1 MGERR
6 GFFPFTL
13 IGQVRAFAAL
23 PDRQAQLR
31 VPCSLMS
38 LGVGGGERAMG
49 VALAPLHTRRRKEEG
64 GGGGEA
70 ALSVAGHS
78 PTTDRQ
84 TPPTQSLPFSS
95 THPQPQG
102 IYPQV
107 RVVVTATGGQSEG
120 VRRGRASL
128 ATFSSCGWRCT
139 PGFPHRDCARAA
151 RHVKP
156 KPPSISL
163 SFFLQGPGG
172 TLTTPHMP
180 LFPLPITAGQGQQT
194 PLPDPGLA
202 FPHPPTPFPSFP

>member
-78 PTTDRQ
+78 PKQ
-84 TPPTQSLPFSS
+84 TGKL
-95 THPQPQG
+95 
-102 IYPQV
+102 
-107 RVVVTATGGQSEG
+107 
-120 VRRGRASL
+120 
-128 ATFSSCGWRCT
+128 
-139 PGFPHRDCARAA
+139 
-151 RHVKP
+151 
-156 KPPSISL
+156 
-163 SFFLQGPGG
+163 
-172 TLTTPHMP
+172 
-180 LFPLPITAGQGQQT
+180 
-194 PLPDPGLA
+194 
-202 FPHPPTPFPSFP
+202 HPPNPFLSPPRTHNHRVYTHR